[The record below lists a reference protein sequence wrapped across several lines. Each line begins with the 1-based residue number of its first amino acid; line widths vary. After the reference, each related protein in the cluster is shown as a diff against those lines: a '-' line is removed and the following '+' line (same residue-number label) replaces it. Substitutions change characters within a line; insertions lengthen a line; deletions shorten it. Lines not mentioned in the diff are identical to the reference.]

1 MTVKGRIHAI
11 RLSDKIKK
19 NPEYAEKI
27 GISYNLENNSK
38 NNQRRQKH
46 GNT

>member
-11 RLSDKIKK
+11 WLSDKIKK
-19 NPEYAEKI
+19 NSEYAEKI
-27 GISYNLENNSK
+27 GIIYNLENYNK

-46 GNT
+46 GHT